1 MKILQ
6 IHNKYRYFGGEDSV
20 VENERD
26 LLVKNDC
33 EVFQLIKKNSNE
45 IINVFDQ
52 IKVAWNVI
60 YSKKSKSIVFDKLK
74 KINPDIVHIHNTF
87 PLWSFS
93 IIDACY
99 EMKIP
104 VVMTL
109 HNFRLICAKGV
120 LYRNNKICEIC
131 TKSSPLN
138 AIRYGCYQ
146 NSIIKSIPVAFMI
159 QKYRKGLNLL
169 KKVNKVIVL
178 TEFSKKKFLE
188 INFPE
193 NKIAVKPNFI
203 FNNFKFNPEIK
214 KSGFLYASRLSE
226 EKGILDLIIAHKKF
240 NFDLTVCGDGPL
252 KKELI
257 SNKNI
262 KYLGFLN
269 KNDLT
274 NIMKKSKFLIFPSK
288 WYETFGLTLLEAFA
302 LETVV
307 IAPNIGSI
315 SSIIKHEKNGI
326 LFKPND
332 IDDLVNKIKWV
343 LSNTNKCEEI
353 KRNAK
358 KEFEEK
364 YSEDENYKML
374 IKIYEEAI
382 EENQNN

>member
-6 IHNKYRYFGGEDSV
+6 IHNEYRFKGGEESV

-60 YSKKSKSIVFDKLK
+60 YSRKSKSIVFDKLK

-120 LYRNNKICEIC
+120 FYRSNEICEIC
-131 TKSSPLN
+131 SKSSPFN

-146 NSIIKSIPVAFMI
+146 NSIIKSIPVSFMI

-169 KKVNKVIVL
+169 KKVNKFIVL

-188 INFPE
+188 INFPA

-203 FNNFKFNPEIK
+203 PNNSIFNTETK

-252 KKELI
+252 KRKLI

-262 KYLGFLN
+262 NYLGFLN
-269 KNDLT
+269 KSDLT
-274 NIMKKSKFLIFPSK
+274 NIMKKSKFLVFPSK
-288 WYETFGLTLLEAFA
+288 WYEGFPIILLEAFA
-302 LETVV
+302 LGTIV
-307 IAPNIGSI
+307 IAPNLGSI
-315 SSIIKHEKNGI
+315 QSIIKHEKNGI

-332 IDDLVNKIKWV
+332 INDLVNKIKWV
-343 LSNTNKCEEI
+343 LSNENKCEEI
-353 KRNAK
+353 KKNAK
-358 KEFEEK
+358 KEFLEK
-364 YSEDENYKML
+364 YSDEVNYWML

-382 EENQNN
+382 KENQNN